1 MANIKENLLTEGFS
15 GKVGK
20 QMVFHQVRN
29 RTIVTGRAKK
39 STVLTERMKA
49 QRERFKKASEYAKAQ
64 LQEPVAKAEYELLAK
79 QLNLP
84 SAYVAALA
92 DFLKSPVI
100 ENITAEGYT
109 GQPGATI
116 SVSTADNYK
125 VTGVKIS
132 ILQVDGTVVENGDA
146 VNTPGQVSWT
156 YVTTANNATLPGT
169 KIKAVALDRAGNKAT
184 FEIAT

>member
-20 QMVFHQVRN
+20 QMVFRQVGN

-49 QRERFKKASEYAKAQ
+49 QRVRFKEASRFAKAKM
-64 LQEPVAKAEYELLAK
+64 LDPIAKAEYELLAK

-84 SAYVAALA
+84 SAYVAAMG
-92 DFLKSPVI
+92 DYLKSPVI
-100 ENITAEGYT
+100 DKITAEGYA

-116 SVSTADNYK
+116 TVSTADNFK
-125 VTGVKIS
+125 VTGVKVS
-132 ILQVDGTVVENGDA
+132 ILQIDGTVVENGDA
-146 VNTPGQVSWT
+146 VNTPGETSWT

-169 KIKAVALDRAGNKAT
+169 KIKAEAFDRAGNKTA